1 VVRKINSG
9 KQFKLTKKGS
19 VMKKVFILLISVVI
33 FFNCDDRAK
42 VQQEAQVF
50 LDAYTERMLA
60 LYYDT
65 SEAEWCSNTYI
76 VEGDTATAAATRQVK
91 EAYAAFTG
99 SKENIERTRAF
110 LEKKDKLTPLQV
122 KQLEKILYA
131 AGNNPQIV
139 PEIVKERIKAETE
152 QTEKLYGFDFRLGG
166 KSVSTNN
173 IDNVLKEETNLQ
185 KRLEAWE
192 ASKEVGKVLKEGLI
206 NLQELRNKTVQA
218 LGYSDYFSYQV
229 SDYGMTTQE
238 MLDLNRRLIEE
249 IRPLYRELHTFARYE
264 LAKKYGVEEVPEML
278 PAHWLPNRWGQ
289 DWNAMVSV
297 KGFDLDK
304 VLKEKS
310 AEWLMKQGEQFY
322 VSTGFEALQ
331 ESFWE
336 ESSLYPLPPE
346 AGYKKNNHASAWHM
360 DLQNDV
366 RCLMSVIP
374 NAEWYETVH
383 HELGH
388 IYYYISYTNP
398 NVPPVLREGA
408 NRAYHEAVGSLLGLA
423 AMQKPF
429 LTNLNLVDE
438 NAETDDMQALLKEAL
453 NYIIFIPWSA
463 GVMTEFEH
471 ELYANNLAPAQFNQ
485 KWWELKKKY
494 QGIVAPSERGEEY
507 CDAASKTHISDD
519 AAQYYDYA
527 LSNVQLFQ
535 LHNYIA
541 ENILKQA
548 PRATNY
554 YGNKEVGDFLR
565 GILEKGATEDWRKL
579 IKEKTGEELN
589 ANAMLNYFAP
599 LMDYLKDINKG
610 RKYTI

>member
-1 VVRKINSG
+1 
-9 KQFKLTKKGS
+9 
-19 VMKKVFILLISVVI
+19 
-33 FFNCDDRAK
+33 
-42 VQQEAQVF
+42 
-50 LDAYTERMLA
+50 
-60 LYYDT
+60 
-65 SEAEWCSNTYI
+65 

-166 KSVSTNN
+166 KSVSPNN